1 MLGKV
6 NDGDWSVLVMDPGS
20 TKLMSAV
27 CRVSEILNFG
37 VACALPPPRT
47 LSPKPYPMPPIASSL
62 CASLFLNSCP
72 APVFWPP
79 FSVKESPPEG
89 SLVRSLWHFSTLAV
103 PPRV

>member
-37 VACALPPPRT
+37 VACARWQPP
-47 LSPKPYPMPPIASSL
+47 SPEP
-62 CASLFLNSCP
+62 
-72 APVFWPP
+72 
-79 FSVKESPPEG
+79 
-89 SLVRSLWHFSTLAV
+89 
-103 PPRV
+103 